1 MIPDQHE
8 FDPLKFYSSYPSK
21 VIARPGYPAR
31 AQYKSTLLWN
41 LYGKQILDAIGEIKT
56 YADIGGC
63 FGFGANALAY
73 QIAREQECCPDTK
86 VFETSPDFSKAGKI
100 LFPNID
106 FVNEDFTK
114 WDGDLKRFDLVSLF
128 DVIEHIPDPEPFLKA
143 VSARTNFA
151 LLKTPMETTGEWRG
165 SRMPQLQ
172 GALYEDGHV
181 NFFDPSPYMQ
191 LLKRSG
197 FEIVEWRL
205 VPSIVPKG
213 VAESILIPE
222 DTPPKFA
229 RREIDVVRMLRRI
242 IKVPLTLYSSI
253 FRYAC
258 RIVGGGDYLCFV
270 RLIGA

>member
-1 MIPDQHE
+1 MFNIKLSHQ
-8 FDPLKFYSSYPSK
+8 LGGNNIIKSYSSK

-56 YADIGGC
+56 YADIGGGC
-63 FGFGANALAY
+63 SGFGANALAY
-73 QIAREQECCPDTK
+73 QIAREQERCPDTK

-114 WDGDLKRFDLVSLF
+114 WDGDPKRFDLVSLF

-143 VSARTNFA
+143 VSVRTNFT

-165 SRMPQLQ
+165 FRMPQLQ
-172 GALYEDGHV
+172 GALHEDGHV

-205 VPSIVPKG
+205 VPSIVPRG
-213 VAESILIPE
+213 VA
-222 DTPPKFA
+222 
-229 RREIDVVRMLRRI
+229 
-242 IKVPLTLYSSI
+242 
-253 FRYAC
+253 
-258 RIVGGGDYLCFV
+258 
-270 RLIGA
+270 